1 MKIKVETKFLR
12 FITPSMLAVIL
23 TILIV
28 GPLLFSN
35 NPHGYADNGDFWR
48 VIYQNGLYPSRKG
61 VGDTYQYVLQH
72 YNIMQYFNE
81 HPTVIHSSQ
90 NGLVK
95 IAIWINEF
103 FYSKT
108 IFDIRF
114 MGVVYFVPF
123 CGTIYFL
130 TEALTLGKRNFTNY
144 LIALLVVF
152 VFADSS
158 FTLYMNSLFAEAG
171 GYIFMLLA
179 AAMLLLWSRR
189 RYKKNWLLILTYFI
203 CVILFVFNK
212 QQNAPL
218 ALSFLVIS
226 MSLLLAQGLKKYR
239 IYILSGMLAILV
251 TGIITF
257 LLIPKEFNDIN
268 MYQSFANGVVLYND
282 ADPGKQIEKEGINGQ
297 FSLTRGG
304 AYNPKNYSDIM
315 PPEKYTEKHLTN
327 KINTFWIV
335 KYYVKHFTQFKRL
348 LDLAAED
355 LMATQ
360 PQAVGDYTR
369 QSGVK
374 PYKQVKYFTGF
385 RILMRALFPQKF
397 SFLIL
402 LTFTLAF
409 VNSVA
414 MYDDFK
420 NKKVNN
426 PGTTRWFMVMGLMSM
441 AIGIPIISIIGDGD
455 ADLAKHLFYADVA
468 IDLILVITISD
479 TLNHQLWHFNT
490 QKEE

>member
-1 MKIKVETKFLR
+1 MKIQEKVKILKFM
-12 FITPSMLAVIL
+12 TPSVLAVVL
-23 TILIV
+23 TLLIV
-28 GPLLFSN
+28 GPLLFSHY
-35 NPHGYADNGDFWR
+35 PHGYADNGDFWR
-48 VIYQNGLYPSRKG
+48 VIYQNGLYPSPKG

-81 HPTVIHSSQ
+81 HPSIIHSSQ

-95 IAIWINEF
+95 IAIWLNEL

-114 MGVVYFVPF
+114 MGIVYFIPF
-123 CGTIYFL
+123 CGAIYFL
-130 TEALTLGKRNFTNY
+130 TEALTLGKSNFVNY
-144 LIALLVVF
+144 LIGMLVVF

-171 GYIFMLLA
+171 GYIFILLSV
-179 AAMLLLWSRR
+179 AMLLLWSRG
-189 RYKKNWLLILTYFI
+189 RYKKGWPLILGYFI
-203 CVILFVFNK
+203 CNILFIFNK

-218 ALSFLVIS
+218 ALSLLVIS
-226 MSLLLAQGLKKYR
+226 MGLLLAHGLKKYR
-239 IYILSGMLAILV
+239 IYIVSGMLAVLATGVV
-251 TGIITF
+251 TFI
-257 LLIPKEFNDIN
+257 LIPKEFNDIN

-282 ADPGKQIEKEGINGQ
+282 SDPGKQIEKEGINGQ
-297 FSLTRGG
+297 FSLTRGS
-304 AYNPKNYSDIM
+304 AYNPKDYSDIM
-315 PPEKYTEKHLTN
+315 PPEKYTEKHLTK
-327 KINTFWIV
+327 KITTLWII
-335 KYYVKHFTQFKRL
+335 KYYLKHFKQFKQL

-355 LMATQ
+355 LMITQ

-369 QSGVK
+369 QSRAK
-374 PYKQVKYFTGF
+374 PYQKVQFFTGF
-385 RILMRALFPQKF
+385 SILMKALFPQKF

-420 NKKVNN
+420 NKNLNN
-426 PGTTRWFMVMGLMSM
+426 PGTTRWFLIMGLMSM

-455 ADLAKHLFYADVA
+455 ADLAKHLFYAPVA
-468 IDLILVITISD
+468 INLILVITIAD